1 MTPQGFGASPLV
13 IRYWRGAALIAI
25 SVAMLAVFM
34 MREPIRQ
41 DVTYHDFADH
51 RELLGIPNLQDVASN
66 LAFLVIGIAGIVLW
80 VGRRADGIA
89 ISWLILF
96 IAVALVFLGS
106 GYYHW
111 APDNDSL
118 LWDRLPMTVGFMALF
133 VALISEHAN
142 ERAER
147 YLLAP
152 ALAVGV
158 ASALWW
164 HFTDD
169 LRFYFWVQYTPL
181 VCIPFVLAIF
191 PPRYTHRSALLYAL
205 GLYVLAKF
213 AEAWDRQIFALT
225 GNHVSG
231 HTLKHVLAAGAVLA
245 ILLMLQRRERV
256 YPIRN
261 SIEKSPTFKL
271 GR

>member
-1 MTPQGFGASPLV
+1 MRNAKQSSKQSNRETTMTPQDSGAIRPV
-13 IRYWRGAALIAI
+13 IRYWREAALVAI
-25 SVAMLAVFM
+25 CGVMLAAFM
-34 MREPIRQ
+34 LREPIKQ
-41 DVTYHDFADH
+41 NVAYHDFADH

-66 LAFLVIGIAGIVLW
+66 LPFLAIGIAGIVLW
-80 VGRRADGIA
+80 MRRRADGIA
-89 ISWLILF
+89 ISWFILF
-96 IAVALVFLGS
+96 IGVAVVFAGS

-133 VALISEHAN
+133 VGLISEHAS

-147 YLLAP
+147 FMLAP

-169 LRFYFWVQYTPL
+169 LRFYFWVQFTPL
-181 VCIPFVLAIF
+181 VCIPFVLAVY

-213 AEAWDRQIFALT
+213 AEVWDRQIFALT
-225 GNHVSG
+225 ANLVSG
-231 HTLKHVLAAGAVLA
+231 HTLKHLLAAGAVLA

-256 YPIRN
+256 
-261 SIEKSPTFKL
+261 
-271 GR
+271 

>member
-1 MTPQGFGASPLV
+1 MAFQEPFAIWPLP
-13 IRYWRGAALIAI
+13 RFWREAALIVI
-25 SVAMLAVFM
+25 SIAMLAVFL
-34 MREPIRQ
+34 MREALPQ
-41 DVTYHDFADH
+41 NPLYHDFADQ

-66 LAFLVIGIAGIVLW
+66 LAFLIIGIAGIVVW
-80 VGRRADGIA
+80 VRRRPEGIA
-89 ISWLILF
+89 ISWLVMF
-96 IAVALVFLGS
+96 AAVSMVSFGS

-111 APDNDSL
+111 APDNGSL

-133 VALISEHAN
+133 VGLISEHTS

-147 YLLAP
+147 FLLAP
-152 ALAVGV
+152 ALAVGI

-181 VCIPFVLAIF
+181 VCIPFVLAVY

-225 GNHVSG
+225 ANLVSG
-231 HTLKHVLAAGAVLA
+231 HTLKHFLAAGAVLA
-245 ILLMLQRRERV
+245 ILLMLRRRERV
-256 YPIRN
+256 VP
-261 SIEKSPTFKL
+261 
-271 GR
+271 